1 MIVAA
6 NKTDILYDPQLLTDF
21 KAHVESLGYQCF
33 EISAA
38 AHIGVRELV
47 NAIAAELAALPPVK
61 VYEPEYVPQ
70 APRIDTSGDVTI
82 EHRDGVWYVEG
93 EWLERMLMS
102 TNFRDPESPE
112 LVRPSAALLRPLRPA
127 GTDGHSGRGHRQHV
141 RAGIRIRQIR
151 PQPRGLTGAPRKFF
165 RGAPAF
171 SLRNLRFFCIGFPFG
186 GQEFT
191 NCSGLGAEMRVE

>member
-1 MIVAA
+1 M
-6 NKTDILYDPQLLTDF
+6 TPQLLTDF
-21 KAHVESLGYQCF
+21 KVHVEGLGYQCF

-102 TNFRDPESPE
+102 TNFRDPESRNWFD
-112 LVRPSAALLRPLRPA
+112 LQLR
-127 GTDGHSGRGHRQHV
+127 S
-141 RAGIRIRQIR
+141 
-151 PQPRGLTGAPRKFF
+151 
-165 RGAPAF
+165 
-171 SLRNLRFFCIGFPFG
+171 
-186 GQEFT
+186 
-191 NCSGLGAEMRVE
+191 SGLFDRLEQMGIQDGDTVSMYELEFEYAR